1 MSGINVKLAAVII
14 GGSAVVGIVA
24 LYAGVSSGPSQIS
37 TANSS
42 IVSFTPPPST
52 PSISVAV
59 PGITGPAP
67 MWAGEAP
74 NANPQAGAPGV
85 G

>member
-1 MSGINVKLAAVII
+1 MSMNVKLAAAII
-14 GGSAVVGIVA
+14 GGSALAGIVA
-24 LYAGVSSGPSQIS
+24 LCAGLDPDSSDTTSADS
-37 TANSS
+37 T
-42 IVSFTPPPST
+42 IVSFTAPPST
-52 PSISVAV
+52 PTVAVAV

-74 NANPQAGAPGV
+74 NANPQAGHSGV